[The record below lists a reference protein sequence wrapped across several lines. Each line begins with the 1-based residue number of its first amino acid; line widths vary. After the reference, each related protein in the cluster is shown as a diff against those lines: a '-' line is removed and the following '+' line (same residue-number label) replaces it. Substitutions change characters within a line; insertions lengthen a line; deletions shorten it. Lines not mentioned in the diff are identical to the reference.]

1 MNNLD
6 CSIESIRFI
15 TETVTYYME
24 KRLFPDQLI
33 DHRYFQ
39 VDVTQL
45 PTIRSKL
52 SKMSPMRFKPRTSGV
67 GNKSDIADKLWFDSS
82 DR

>member
-1 MNNLD
+1 MLLNSTWMFRTDEELHNAKWSMNNLD

-45 PTIRSKL
+45 PTVRSKL
-52 SKMSPMRFKPRTSGV
+52 SE
-67 GNKSDIADKLWFDSS
+67 I
-82 DR
+82 